1 MPVKLPSLSERPQ
14 LPKPIGSNSI
24 PLFSDV
30 DISQYS
36 RYVKNPLLTG
46 DLARDIDMLTQTRAA
61 NQPWS
66 HRAGNSIVKFAGKTL
81 VNAAG
86 SLAALPA
93 VVQSMGELELQK
105 FVDNELFKK
114 TDEWTEWFDNEF
126 PHYLTRAQEDYNMW
140 QKLTKG
146 DSGFWGDSFLGGA
159 SFLAGAVLSET
170 ILSALTGATAGGA
183 SGLQG
188 AVTAGIISRG
198 AKQIKKMFGILDKAG
213 KNARRA
219 DTILNAAETAAKVG
233 RFTKLP
239 RMALSLATSTGY
251 EAALEARHYKENAI
265 TQLKEQFR
273 RQNFRDPNELELSE
287 MMESVDKASNSVFAL
302 NAVTVGMSNLIMLD
316 NILGRPIGEAI
327 DSYKMSKAAK
337 RIKTTADGAAET
349 IPLTRF
355 QKILQGVAT
364 ATGKPITEGLEE
376 GLQKAYEIGGLEHV
390 LAKYNLDAFDEMGI
404 LTGVMNEGLGKAFG
418 TQEGLEEVLVGG
430 LLGLFGLPG
439 LGVRGSAADV
449 IAQVRGKDDYTKFLN
464 RLAADFTNNKDTAL
478 HNAIASAAT
487 MFSVN
492 QERGIAMSLQD
503 FFASKNA
510 QAKSFFEYY
519 YSRDN
524 LGMLDSSI
532 NKLIEDIENM
542 SDAEFKE
549 NYAKNLDI
557 DVKAAK
563 ESIKQNLKDSVDK
576 YKKAKKI
583 ASDFA
588 DSDILSQDTSDFIK
602 GAASD
607 LFRIFDLDA
616 REEAIA
622 DNLNKYGQNVT
633 SRIST
638 LLNKL
643 RGATG
648 GNTNALNNLQ
658 RQINVLD
665 NKISDIEV
673 QITEVDEEISK
684 LEEVPAELQ
693 EKKDKLIQEQNTY
706 KEQREGV
713 NEEKLEAYREVIN
726 NNKEL
731 DKEIRGKSISVEDYE
746 RNFKDYVKQFD
757 EAIAIEQKISESIKN
772 SKDAYNH
779 ETLMR
784 ELADL
789 GRISSLR
796 ETLLDRWDNLL
807 TPKGQLQFKEELNTS
822 KQSIIDFYKN
832 DIAFNYLVEKIIN
845 DRAGIE
851 STDSYPE
858 AINKAISAINAK
870 FEQDKID
877 EQTAT
882 RAEIFTYDL
891 NGLPIKVAIVYY
903 KAGPQRIF
911 FIDKEGNFQPVEG
924 NSDFNFDSI
933 VKTDEFID
941 SLWSTPTL
949 KIELLSKEE
958 LIKSINHIN
967 NYLKLGITIQDNKV
981 TIGESTYDIS
991 DVNSIKKS
999 IDEAINKSDV
1009 AIEKNKNTKDSLLRK
1024 GIKIEGLDFNT
1035 ATLTDVEYTDEVTT
1049 VADREVEQKVA
1060 NATEIAKGIIF
1071 NKVKNGIVLMGEDV
1085 LPEEI
1090 RLAYLQ
1096 GTPDITFKNYQNQF
1110 YRLLGQSNLEQEEET
1125 INDENNEEVTNRDD
1139 ETDET
1144 KPATKEKKRRSRMA
1158 GSRVDDEE
1166 TKEETE
1172 DEDDDNKPPSGGGI
1186 PGGLETGDGGTPVK
1200 TGTTTTKTKP
1210 NQQQSTA
1217 SKNTVTRNLN
1227 SAVAQFLEIY
1237 TGQFGLSTDKEHK
1250 DATDA
1255 VEQALRNNEF
1265 NVEFEVEEYD
1275 EKKFN
1280 NTSIETNAVNRTAGI
1295 WKDGKSYHIYVLL
1308 NGVRVG
1314 KLLGGNRYLL
1324 KDGTPLD
1331 FKNDSHAKL
1340 YHDKLLEHPDIR
1352 QELINAQT
1360 ALNML
1365 NDLVLTRAVNG
1376 IVPATPEFLAEA
1388 GFLPFDANSFNEF
1401 ALQDDR
1407 EVVKLRIEAAK
1418 YPNEYSILSNFPI
1431 QTYGL
1436 TINGKKIIP
1445 LYKGGKVIKY
1455 LIQDEDGKVK
1465 WSKTGLKQV
1474 EKAFEKQYKDRTKRK
1489 NEQSQVLLVQR
1500 ADGKFASV
1508 DVVSPTITEESQ
1520 LDKDKEIDRILKGK
1534 HSLVYLIGD
1543 SFQTTSQSLNVS
1555 FTSELADKTVTITNS
1570 KYEGEYEIDTNRKSY
1585 DVVNMESK
1593 TVDDNGKPVLL
1604 FTFGRTTFIKNKQR
1618 SLELKSKLVRYK
1630 AYEKDGKIVILNPFN
1645 QEVGTIDSFSTE
1657 ALINTINQ
1665 DIAAN
1670 QEQLLEAL
1678 SDYSKISKDYLE
1690 TDANL
1695 QIGINATSLKT
1706 VAVSNKEAN
1715 DYIVKMLKGNNAHRT
1730 GSPVKYAKL
1739 RLGNK
1744 VPKPRRKSRLKG
1756 EDAGDQAE
1764 IDVQQ
1769 PTTTDN
1775 PKGVKVTYTPKDK
1788 PRDTFTVVGNKIFNS
1803 KGQEVYQKPSA
1814 DRNKIFANKK
1824 VKEGTAVVVTYNYP
1838 INKSKYEKR
1847 KYVVS
1852 KNGKIMSAQTGKIE
1866 KWDDDN
1872 SDKIA
1877 ILKLAKEKFRG
1888 KKPSVEPITELAAT
1902 DIETKAADIE
1912 SRKQKDKE
1920 SLKDKDSY
1928 MWDFDGSTTFGN
1940 VVFYGKDHG
1949 QTKISQQKDGSPMP
1963 MKEGSIQSSV
1973 FTTKQLQDA
1982 AISKNVKV
1990 VNQLAKEVD
1999 AKYAELAALKS
2010 KTGSEQK
2017 TVSDKSSFNK
2027 NVGKDKFGG
2036 FSIIEYDAFKD
2047 LNVDIETLKKEG
2059 VVTYTD
2065 EQGNE
2070 CAKAGLTNSSNL
2082 GSKWTLVKD
2091 LKNMP
2096 THEQGG
2102 VDLKFEGGVLV
2113 NGIKAENGL
2122 LIEPI

>member
-1 MPVKLPSLSERPQ
+1 
-14 LPKPIGSNSI
+14 
-24 PLFSDV
+24 
-30 DISQYS
+30 
-36 RYVKNPLLTG
+36 
-46 DLARDIDMLTQTRAA
+46 
-61 NQPWS
+61 
-66 HRAGNSIVKFAGKTL
+66 
-81 VNAAG
+81 
-86 SLAALPA
+86 
-93 VVQSMGELELQK
+93 
-105 FVDNELFKK
+105 
-114 TDEWTEWFDNEF
+114 
-126 PHYLTRAQEDYNMW
+126 
-140 QKLTKG
+140 
-146 DSGFWGDSFLGGA
+146 
-159 SFLAGAVLSET
+159 
-170 ILSALTGATAGGA
+170 
-183 SGLQG
+183 
-188 AVTAGIISRG
+188 
-198 AKQIKKMFGILDKAG
+198 MFGILDKAG

-287 MMESVDKASNSVFAL
+287 MMESVDKASNSIFAL

-337 RIKTTADGAAET
+337 RIKTTAEGAAET

-622 DNLNKYGQNVT
+622 ENLNKYGQNVT

-643 RGATG
+643 KSATG
-648 GNTNALNNLQ
+648 GKTSALNNLQ
-658 RQINVLD
+658 RQIDELD
-665 NKISDIEV
+665 NKISDVEV

-684 LEEVPAELQ
+684 LEEVPADLQ
-693 EKKDKLIQEQNTY
+693 EKKDKLVQEQNTY
-706 KEQREGV
+706 KEQRESV
-713 NEEKLEAYREVIN
+713 NEEKLEAYREVIE

-731 DKEIRGKSISVEDYE
+731 YKEIKGKSISVEDYE

-858 AINKAISAINAK
+858 AINKAISAINAE
-870 FEQDKID
+870 FEQNKID

-882 RAEIFTYDL
+882 KAEIFTYDL

-911 FIDKEGNFQPVEG
+911 FIDNEGNFQTVLDMPD
-924 NSDFNFDSI
+924 SIFDSK
-933 VKTDEFID
+933 VKSDQFIE

-949 KIELLSKEE
+949 KIESLSKEE
-958 LIKSINHIN
+958 LIKSINNIN
-967 NYLKLGITIQDNKV
+967 NYLKLGITIQDDKV

-1009 AIEKNKNTKDSLLRK
+1009 AIEKDKNTKDTVLRNTLS
-1024 GIKIEGLDFNT
+1024 KIAGLDFNT

-1049 VADREVEQKVA
+1049 VADREVEQQVA

-1071 NKVKNGIVLMGEDV
+1071 NKVKNDIVLMGEDV

-1139 ETDET
+1139 EAKGTDET
-1144 KPATKEKKRRSRMA
+1144 KPATKEKKRGSKMA
-1158 GSRVDDEE
+1158 GSRADNQKPKEEDDE
-1166 TKEETE
+1166 
-1172 DEDDDNKPPSGGGI
+1172 DDNKPPSGGGI
-1186 PGGLETGDGGTPVK
+1186 PGGLETGDGGRPVK

-1217 SKNTVTRNLN
+1217 SKNTVTKNLN

-1237 TGQFGLSTDKEHK
+1237 TGQFGLRTDKEHK

-1324 KDGTPLD
+1324 KNGTPLD

-1360 ALNML
+1360 ALNIL

-1376 IVPATPEFLAEA
+1376 IVPATPEFLEEA

-1670 QEQLLEAL
+1670 QEQVLEAL

-1730 GSPVKYAKL
+1730 GSPVNYAKL

-1775 PKGVKVTYTPKDK
+1775 SKGVKVTYTPKGK
-1788 PRDTFTVVGNKIFNS
+1788 KKQTYNVVGSKIYNS
-1803 KGQEVYQKPSA
+1803 QGEEVFKQESA
-1814 DRNKIFANKK
+1814 DRNKIFANKR
-1824 VKEGTAVVVTYNYP
+1824 VKEGSAVVVTYNQKAGRDETGAPVFEEKKY
-1838 INKSKYEKR
+1838 IVNKK
-1847 KYVVS
+1847 
-1852 KNGKIMSAQTGKIE
+1852 GDIMSVQTGQIM
-1866 KWDDDN
+1866 KWSEENGDR
-1872 SDKIA
+1872 KA
-1877 ILKLAKEKFRG
+1877 ILKIAKQKFKG
-1888 KKPSVEPITELAAT
+1888 TKPSVEPITETAAT
-1902 DIETKAADIE
+1902 DIKAKA
-1912 SRKQKDKE
+1912 
-1920 SLKDKDSY
+1920 
-1928 MWDFDGSTTFGN
+1928 
-1940 VVFYGKDHG
+1940 
-1949 QTKISQQKDGSPMP
+1949 
-1963 MKEGSIQSSV
+1963 
-1973 FTTKQLQDA
+1973 
-1982 AISKNVKV
+1982 
-1990 VNQLAKEVD
+1990 
-1999 AKYAELAALKS
+1999 
-2010 KTGSEQK
+2010 GSEQK
-2017 TVSDKSSFNK
+2017 TVNDKSSFNK